1 MQTNDTN
8 TASEQGDPVFFLS
21 DMIGTP
27 VRFRGKKIG
36 KLYDLLIFEHEKVA
50 EVTHII
56 VNRPF
61 GHKALL
67 VPLDR
72 VGDVS
77 RDAVELA
84 IDSLES
90 FEGEPG
96 ENQVLL
102 KDHILDKK
110 VIDLEGNEIDVV
122 YDVKLVLRSGRLYA
136 TDVDFS
142 RYGLLKR
149 LGLRYVARFVFHLA
163 EMLRKETIPWTYVAR
178 LPEKIGSFKGNVQL
192 TILKETL
199 PEIHPVD
206 LADILEEL
214 SEEQRLAI
222 FSELETEQASDT
234 LEEMEPRVQRSLISS
249 MDKERV
255 ADLIDEMT
263 PAQAAD
269 VLSVLPASQAD
280 EILDL
285 MEHDATDKIEALM
298 ENQEELITNLTTDS
312 FIRFLPETPV
322 DGVIGAYREFGRD
335 SDVLDYIYVVDHDE
349 QLKGVVNLP
358 EILMAGQGT
367 PLAEIMTTQVISIDT
382 ADSIGEA
389 KEKFTRYGFSAL
401 PVVDAESV
409 IHGVVL
415 YRDIMELEHKFM

>member
-1 MQTNDTN
+1 MPTI
-8 TASEQGDPVFFLS
+8 AKMPPPEQGDVVFLLS

-27 VRFRGKKIG
+27 VLLHGRRIG
-36 KLYDLLIFEHEKVA
+36 KLYDLLILEHEKVA

-61 GHKALL
+61 GYKPLL
-67 VPLDR
+67 VPVER
-72 VGDVS
+72 VGELS
-77 RDAVELA
+77 RNAVELA
-84 IDSLES
+84 IDSPES
-90 FEGEPG
+90 FEGEPE

-102 KDHILDKK
+102 KDHVLDKK

-122 YDVKLVLRSGRLYA
+122 YDVKLVLRGGRLFA
-136 TDVDFS
+136 TEVDFS
-142 RYGLLKR
+142 KYGLLKR
-149 LGLRYVARFVFHLA
+149 LGLRTVAKFVFRLA
-163 EMLRKETIPWTYVAR
+163 EKLKKETIPWTYVAR

-214 SEEQRLAI
+214 SEEQRFAI

-269 VLSVLPASQAD
+269 VLLVLPSSEAD

-285 MEHDATDKIEALM
+285 MEHEESDKIEALM
-298 ENQEELITNLTTDS
+298 ENQEELINNLTTKS
-312 FIRFLPETPV
+312 FIRFSPETPA
-322 DGVIGAYREFGRD
+322 DRVIAEYRELGQE
-335 SDVLDYIYVVDHDE
+335 SDVLDYVYVVDHDE
-349 QLKGVVNLP
+349 QLNGVVNLP
-358 EILMAGQGT
+358 EILMAKPGT
-367 PLAEIMTTQVISIDT
+367 PLSEIMTTQVISIELS
-382 ADSIGEA
+382 DSISEA
-389 KEKFTRYGFSAL
+389 KDKFTRYGFSAL

-415 YRDIMELEHKFM
+415 YRDIMELDHNFM

>member
-1 MQTNDTN
+1 MQTIDKTKPADQDDT
-8 TASEQGDPVFFLS
+8 VFFLS

-27 VRFRGKKIG
+27 VRFQGRKIG
-36 KLYDLLIFEHEKVA
+36 KLNDLLILEHEKVA

-56 VNRPF
+56 VTRPY
-61 GHKALL
+61 GYKALL
-67 VPLDR
+67 VPLAR
-72 VGDVS
+72 VGDLR
-77 RDAVELA
+77 RDAIELA
-84 IDSLES
+84 IDAIET

-122 YDVKLVLRSGRLYA
+122 YDVKLVLRGGRLYA

-149 LGLRYVARFVFHLA
+149 LGLRYVAQFVFQLA
-163 EMLRKETIPWTYVAR
+163 EMLKKETIPWTYVAR

-249 MDKERV
+249 LDKERV

-269 VLSVLPASQAD
+269 VLSVLPTSQAE

-312 FIRFLPETPV
+312 YIRFHPETPA
-322 DGVIGAYREFGRD
+322 GRVITAYREVGRE
-335 SDVLDYIYVVDHDE
+335 SDVLDYVYVVDHDG

-358 EILMAGQGT
+358 EILMAGPET
-367 PLAEIMTTQVISIDT
+367 PLSEIMTTQVISIET
-382 ADSIGEA
+382 GDSISEA
-389 KEKFTRYGFSAL
+389 KEKFSRYGFSAL
-401 PVVDAESV
+401 PVVDADEV

>member
-1 MQTNDTN
+1 MQTTE
-8 TASEQGDPVFFLS
+8 TIKVPEQGDSVFFLS
-21 DMIGTP
+21 DMIGAP
-27 VRFRGKKIG
+27 AWFEGKKIG
-36 KLYDLLIFEHEKVA
+36 KLYDLLILEHEKVA
-50 EVTHII
+50 EVTHVI

-61 GHKALL
+61 GYKALL
-67 VPLDR
+67 VPLEK
-72 VGDVS
+72 VGDLRRNALV
-77 RDAVELA
+77 LA
-84 IDSLES
+84 IDALES
-90 FEGEPG
+90 FEGEPE

-110 VIDLEGNEIDVV
+110 VIDLDGNEIDVV
-122 YDVKLVLRSGRLYA
+122 YDVKLVLRDGRLYA

-149 LGLRYVARFVFHLA
+149 LGLRYVAKFVFHLA
-163 EMLRKETIPWTYVAR
+163 EMLKKETIPWTYVAR

-222 FSELETEQASDT
+222 FSELDTEHASDT

-249 MDKERV
+249 MNKERV

-269 VLSVLPASQAD
+269 VLSVLPSSEVD
-280 EILDL
+280 EIMDL
-285 MEHDATDKIEALM
+285 MEHDETEKIEALM
-298 ENQEELITNLTTDS
+298 DNQEELITNLTTSS
-312 FIRFLPETPV
+312 FIRFSP
-322 DGVIGAYREFGRD
+322 GVPAAQVIAMYREVGEE
-335 SDVLDYIYVVDHDE
+335 SDVLDYVYVVDEDGH
-349 QLKGVVNLP
+349 LRGVVNLP
-358 EILMAGQGT
+358 EVLMAKPGT
-367 PLAEIMTTQVISIDT
+367 PLSEIMTTQVISIEQG
-382 ADSIGEA
+382 DSINEA
-389 KEKFTRYGFSAL
+389 KEKFTRYRFSAL
-401 PVVDAESV
+401 PVVDAEEL

-415 YRDIMELEHKFM
+415 YRDIMELEHNFA